1 LNEIDTIFSTDA
13 VNITL
18 SDYMEHGVDVDM
30 TDILSTDDNGDRD
43 ADMQTDSGVLHPSM
57 IALMVL
63 GLATLVIVVILLLIR
78 WQRQRFQRCAW
89 NTAGRPLQPQQVSV
103 LTFANPNY
111 TPSAPDVVVADKKT
125 FSWQRWKYD
134 RTQERVYDMQVM

>member
-78 WQRQRFQRCAW
+78 WQSQRFQRCAW
-89 NTAGRPLQPQQVSV
+89 NTAGRPLQPHQVVV
-103 LTFANPNY
+103 LTFA
-111 TPSAPDVVVADKKT
+111 TSG
-125 FSWQRWKYD
+125 SGCGG
-134 RTQERVYDMQVM
+134 